1 MRQRMPPLRKQG
13 AMKDDNDDLA
23 ARNGE
28 HGDQEKP
35 ILQTTVAERARR
47 TTPLN
52 IPATDW
58 VHSLPVLRATG
69 KMLLLVIARHSD
81 A

>member
-35 ILQTTVAERARR
+35 ILQTTVVERARR

-52 IPATDW
+52 IPATD
-58 VHSLPVLRATG
+58 
-69 KMLLLVIARHSD
+69 
-81 A
+81 